1 MCPLLPCFE
10 RFQNLEFCL
19 QHLLDCPK
27 LSGASYWC
35 PFHRHHES
43 FAPPGPSRDGKLRS
57 SASSRLKRLMTFVK
71 RFGRNDSV
79 DTGTSMSLPSNS
91 AAISPRGFVEL
102 SSTSISWPCKS
113 VVFSETNGTPR
124 PYKLGSANLC
134 EPGDCGLYHCYSN
147 SNECRTTNQTCD
159 ASTDNSRNEVSNGP
173 QLFELSSGPQLFEF
187 SSGPQLFELS
197 DRRQTECR
205 WSVES
210 FANDA
215 PQVRYIED
223 FNRDNLVVSPLS
235 DFSSPNRT
243 LTTSPLS
250 ARLVSPV
257 AEVISEQATRFGQS
271 PKMETPT
278 TNPRSDLTSSLTH
291 QHIDYHQP
299 ESSQRRN
306 ILDLVPRSFRID
318 RDPSEQILTATTE
331 VFFEVLREH
340 VNALNQ
346 EWMSQLILSHGPDV
360 RFGLST
366 AFEKGIQSLQDFYC
380 GTLPRTF
387 QDTFALMHVVH
398 ACAWIYHK
406 EDGPDFWRTLFL
418 DVLQW
423 HYAIAT
429 EADTRLFVEVA
440 FLLWSVPDSSVD
452 ESVAEATGYS
462 NDFLSQV
469 RRSPPEIHT
478 ELGNISSYCFNFNYS
493 QQSTM
498 QASDPSL
505 SPSFRSLDL
514 LDLLRLRDVLKEGQ
528 TINLCSRYL
537 DGKLELTRE
546 MILIRLELRAYRFR
560 LCKDLCTCC

>member
-1 MCPLLPCFE
+1 
-10 RFQNLEFCL
+10 
-19 QHLLDCPK
+19 
-27 LSGASYWC
+27 
-35 PFHRHHES
+35 
-43 FAPPGPSRDGKLRS
+43 
-57 SASSRLKRLMTFVK
+57 
-71 RFGRNDSV
+71 
-79 DTGTSMSLPSNS
+79 MSLPSNS
-91 AAISPRGFVEL
+91 AAISPRGFAELSSAAIFPRGFAEL
-102 SSTSISWPCKS
+102 SSTSISLPRKS
-113 VVFSETNGTPR
+113 VVFFETNGTPR
-124 PYKLGSANLC
+124 PYKLSSANLC
-134 EPGDCGLYHCYSN
+134 EPGDCGMYHCYNN

-159 ASTDNSRNEVSNGP
+159 ASTDNSRNEVSN
-173 QLFELSSGPQLFEF
+173 
-187 SSGPQLFELS
+187 GPQLFELS

-235 DFSSPNRT
+235 DFNSPNRT

-257 AEVISEQATRFGQS
+257 AEVIWEQATRIGQS
-271 PKMETPT
+271 PKMEAPT
-278 TNPRSDLTSSLTH
+278 TNPKSDLTSSFTH
-291 QHIDYHQP
+291 RHIDSHQS
-299 ESSQRRN
+299 ESSQGRN
-306 ILDLVPRSFRID
+306 IFDLIPRFFRVD
-318 RDPSEQILTATTE
+318 RDPSEQILSATADF
-331 VFFEVLREH
+331 VEVLREH

-346 EWMSQLILSHGPDV
+346 GWMSQLILRHGPDV

-366 AFEKGIQSLQDFYC
+366 PFEKGIQSLQDFYC

-429 EADTRLFVEVA
+429 EEDTRLFVEVA
-440 FLLWSVPDSSVD
+440 FLLWSVPDSSVGG
-452 ESVAEATGYS
+452 SVAEATGYF
-462 NDFLSQV
+462 NDFSSQV

-478 ELGNISSYCFNFNYS
+478 ELGNISSYCFNYS

-505 SPSFRSLDL
+505 APSFRSLDL

-537 DGKLELTRE
+537 DGKLELTWE
-546 MILIRLELRAYRFR
+546 MILIRLELRTYRVR
-560 LCKDLCTCC
+560 LCKDPCTCC